1 MYRPS
6 LDCIDVAGC
15 SSARVYHQNT
25 VGENCDNISQ
35 TIRNTATVT
44 INCQQQTYIVDLL

>member
-25 VGENCDNISQ
+25 VGENCDFQALYAPDQNRS
-35 TIRNTATVT
+35 
-44 INCQQQTYIVDLL
+44 LLVRLSDMHLLIT